1 MRIGVDLLSVQR
13 FSRIARHD
21 RYRSLVF
28 TEDELAQAC
37 TLGPERSVE
46 RLAGRF
52 CVKEATCKVLGRGFW
67 QGIRWRDIGV
77 LGDSWGRPVVT
88 LRGNARRLADELGLS
103 DLAVTLT
110 HQAELVVAV
119 AVGVVDKQGE
129 CDPRCRRP

>member
-1 MRIGVDLLSVQR
+1 MRVGVDLLSVQR
-13 FSRIARHD
+13 FSPIARHD

-67 QGIRWRDIGV
+67 QGIRWRDIEV
-77 LGDSWGRPVVT
+77 LGDPWGRPVVT
-88 LRGNARRLADELGLS
+88 LSGGARRIADELGLS
-103 DLAVTLT
+103 GMEVTLT

-119 AVGVVDKQGE
+119 AIGVAERPGD
-129 CDPRCRRP
+129 CDARSRSS